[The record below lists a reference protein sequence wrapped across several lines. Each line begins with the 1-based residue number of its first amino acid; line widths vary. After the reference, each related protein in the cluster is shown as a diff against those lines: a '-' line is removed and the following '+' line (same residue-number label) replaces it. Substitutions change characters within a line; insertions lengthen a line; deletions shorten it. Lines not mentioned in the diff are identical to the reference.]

1 MRPAGRGHW
10 TAVVLL
16 SRKTLGHVMYAVI
29 KTGGKQYKVAKDQIV
44 IVEKLSGETGDSVAF
59 EQILMVG
66 DEAASTVGTPY
77 VAGASV
83 TAEVLGQDR
92 DEKIVVFK
100 KKRRKNYRRR
110 KGHRQDQ
117 TVLRITD
124 ILTDGKKPS
133 KAKAAK
139 TEAAKPEA
147 PKPEAAE
154 DAKEPAAKAAKKP
167 EAAPKAKAAAKKPAP
182 AKAAAGKAKKPATK
196 KPAAKKSAGKAAKES
211 EG

>member
-1 MRPAGRGHW
+1 
-10 TAVVLL
+10 
-16 SRKTLGHVMYAVI
+16 MYAVI

-83 TAEVLGQDR
+83 TAEVLGPDR

-139 TEAAKPEA
+139 TEAAKTEAAKPEA
-147 PKPEAAE
+147 PKPEAAK

-167 EAAPKAKAAAKKPAP
+167 KAAPKAKTAAKKPAP

>member
-1 MRPAGRGHW
+1 
-10 TAVVLL
+10 
-16 SRKTLGHVMYAVI
+16 MYAVI

-66 DEAASTVGTPY
+66 DEAASMVGTPY